1 MLKLKIPH
9 AATKILWATTKT
21 QYSQINKYLGKKKRQ
36 AMTNVHQDEGKLEPA
51 CIANGNV
58 K

>member
-9 AATKILWATTKT
+9 DATKILWATTKT
-21 QYSQINKYLGKKKRQ
+21 RYSQINKYLGKKRQ